1 MASSSSDP
9 TAVLDAASDW
19 GEGAT
24 SAVAGGPGK
33 VPVAEVWSRGSTRAV
48 SFACGRCVESCGT
61 LCDRAD
67 VR

>member
-1 MASSSSDP
+1 MASSSDP
-9 TAVLDAASDW
+9 NRVYVLGVW

-48 SFACGRCVESCGT
+48 RFACGRCVESCGT